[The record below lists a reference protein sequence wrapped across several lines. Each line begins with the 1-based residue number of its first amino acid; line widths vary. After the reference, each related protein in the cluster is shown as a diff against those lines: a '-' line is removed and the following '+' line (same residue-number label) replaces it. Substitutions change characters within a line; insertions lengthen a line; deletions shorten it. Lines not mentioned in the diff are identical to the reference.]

1 MKQKTEQ
8 LTLPQIV
15 RKLGHMLAQREQRGD
30 SSKDYL
36 EKKKMH
42 DNLLSKLYK
51 SS

>member
-15 RKLGHMLAQREQRGD
+15 RKLGHMLAQRERRGD
-30 SSKDYL
+30 GSQDYL
-36 EKKKMH
+36 KKKNMH

-51 SS
+51 GA